1 MCILWFW
8 NHLLEYNRLMQNL
21 GEDACS
27 SNAHQ
32 VIIGLNFLYCLS
44 AQTIMETLS
53 MSCRLNYD
61 IKSNDIKSDMTPLML
76 KWTGMK
82 DARALEQ
89 HSIIS
94 SLVSST
100 NITAGL
106 ISFNSFR
113 MPTTAASRAL
123 GIQESAWLASRALL
137 WFMIQWIRMI
147 WHQEHTYDSVKR
159 HGMEDARALEQ
170 HAIL

>member
-1 MCILWFW
+1 MLAWYLQIAGLCQALNDILDSMSSKGIAIPVWTNISSCRSMVLGKTAFMSPESRINILYSLQLQMCILWFW

-76 KWTGMK
+76 KWTGIV
-82 DARALEQ
+82 EV
-89 HSIIS
+89 I
-94 SLVSST
+94 
-100 NITAGL
+100 
-106 ISFNSFR
+106 
-113 MPTTAASRAL
+113 
-123 GIQESAWLASRALL
+123 ALL
-137 WFMIQWIRMI
+137 RC
-147 WHQEHTYDSVKR
+147 
-159 HGMEDARALEQ
+159 
-170 HAIL
+170 